1 MRTIEEKMLA
11 AIRASKSARLGNT
24 VVEAIPGTGAWRV
37 FLHGNLIANG
47 GRVGMSFT
55 LASWGTPTTRSRV
68 NALLAVFARGN
79 ARVFQRAHGQMFQ
92 QGGEARAIGT
102 SEWVTPACLF
112 VDNAAAA

>member
-1 MRTIEEKMLA
+1 MRTVEAKMLD

-24 VVEAIPGTGAWRV
+24 VVEVIPGTGAWRV
-37 FLHGNLIANG
+37 LLHGNLIANG

-55 LASWGTPTTRSRV
+55 LAGWGTPTTRSRV
-68 NALLAVFARGN
+68 NALLALFAHGN

-92 QGGEARAIGT
+92 QGGEAREIDT
-102 SEWVTPACLF
+102 TEWVTPSCLF